1 MQQLIDQITKLR
13 TPLALNQFING
24 KTVSIKRDN
33 DSADVAHR
41 GKEVSLKI
49 YDRLEIKAGKSRYQ
63 IVEQPLFKCRDDT
76 ETETIDTPA
85 VEEMVEEPIVD
96 SAVEAV
102 VEEGAEMAT
111 EVAE

>member
-1 MQQLIDQITKLR
+1 MKKVMFLMAVAGMFAFTACNN
-13 TPLALNQFING
+13 TPA
-24 KTVSIKRDN
+24 
-33 DSADVAHR
+33 
-41 GKEVSLKI
+41 
-49 YDRLEIKAGKSRYQ
+49 
-63 IVEQPLFKCRDDT
+63 